1 MRGRSPAAAF
11 LAAVWTSSGRSGD
24 GEGWG
29 AARGVGAAAGVW
41 SARAAPRRTTRASA
55 WNAIRFFSS
64 LNICSLNV
72 VTHVLGEG
80 RVFRNI
86 HPEH

>member
-11 LAAVWTSSGRSGD
+11 LAAAWTSSGHSGD
-24 GEGWG
+24 GEGW
-29 AARGVGAAAGVW
+29 GAAAGVW
-41 SARAAPRRTTRASA
+41 SARAAPRRMTRASA